1 MDVYA
6 RRGCRH
12 DRPMPNGREELE
24 DGETLASMMIRCI
37 LLLKCYTAV
46 FSRERVLYLSH
57 RSLPGTT
64 SARVYERYG
73 VCCVLCRPREA
84 LSRQFGRNQWAA
96 QFAGPQE
103 VTPTAPPRQAP
114 TPTASLNQY
123 SSPQLSKPEASA
135 VVKLTAPCI
144 RSLSTSRVTCPGA
157 PKKISV
163 IRTESSRVQLEE
175 PETLHIS

>member
-37 LLLKCYTAV
+37 LLLKCYTAA

-64 SARVYERYG
+64 SARVYERLEF
-73 VCCVLCRPREA
+73 VVSCVVEEKP
-84 LSRQFGRNQWAA
+84 
-96 QFAGPQE
+96 
-103 VTPTAPPRQAP
+103 
-114 TPTASLNQY
+114 
-123 SSPQLSKPEASA
+123 SPAN
-135 VVKLTAPCI
+135 
-144 RSLSTSRVTCPGA
+144 
-157 PKKISV
+157 
-163 IRTESSRVQLEE
+163 LEE
-175 PETLHIS
+175 TSGLPNLQAHKKSRPLPLQGKPLHRRPL